1 MPCLLLSTRVY
12 FVQCKSLSVKERRLE
27 PRAPLDSGEAWEYE
41 YNRRNKVI
49 RGVRKNGT
57 TPLDGYDFGYGGTG
71 YRRSVFVLDLSG
83 AERGAG
89 GVHGL
94 VASARPGA
102 PAGARRELP
111 VVDGNEWGRKA
122 GKCRPGTRTGR
133 LGRRS
138 RGGAWERSRTGFQPS
153 ATTRKRAC
161 CTTGTTPPNWPLA
174 EQSPHRG
181 TGRGKSVWDVRE

>member
-41 YNRRNKVI
+41 YNLRNKVI
-49 RGVRKNGT
+49 RGIRKNGT
-57 TPLDGYDFGYGGTG
+57 IPLDGCGVGEGGSG

-94 VASARPGA
+94 VASVRPGA
-102 PAGARRELP
+102 PADACRELP
-111 VVDGNEWGRKA
+111 VYDGNEW
-122 GKCRPGTRTGR
+122 
-133 LGRRS
+133 RR
-138 RGGAWERSRTGFQPS
+138 
-153 ATTRKRAC
+153 
-161 CTTGTTPPNWPLA
+161 
-174 EQSPHRG
+174 
-181 TGRGKSVWDVRE
+181 